1 MEKKKCYKLIIEPTL
16 DMRWAKT
23 KQNKNKNKTK
33 VGNSHKKN
41 IQVVEKKWKERDN
54 LHREIIQ
61 IK

>member
-1 MEKKKCYKLIIEPTL
+1 MEKKVLQVNHRTNPRYE
-16 DMRWAKT
+16 MS
-23 KQNKNKNKTK
+23 KNKTK